1 MTDPSSSLT
10 APRRPRWRLPLLGS
24 PLARRILLLFLVAA
38 TVPLLLL
45 GAGSGRMLELLER
58 QAGQRE
64 QELLLRGVA
73 LQVRE
78 RLLVARDQMHS
89 WPVPAGETAEL
100 PALPGLGRQ
109 FVRVLH
115 LDGRGARLAGDDLL
129 REMAAPLPAV
139 TPDRAQL
146 LVRERNGR
154 AALMLLLP
162 VEPAGLWLA
171 ELSPAHLWQPL
182 LDAGLDGA
190 AWCVQDGQGLMLHC
204 PAVPQTG
211 AQASA
216 QASGQAARL
225 HARWPLFLEGDF
237 LLASAGDWIFDLS
250 APVEPVLLAGQSIR
264 RLVTGTLA
272 GTLLLVLLLSVS
284 MIRRTLGPLQ
294 QLRRG
299 VRRVE
304 QLEAGAR
311 VEVRGSDEFAELG
324 RAFNRMAER
333 IADQFV
339 SLELLASVDRDIVGR
354 QPVDELFRRMLVEA
368 IGRLDARTMAL
379 ARIEPGRMPRLLLQ
393 WNDRQHLHKIR
404 RSVRVLTPP
413 EHQMLLALQDDGA
426 WPQACAWSQALGED
440 LQAFPLRWQSRTLG
454 VMLLAWP
461 REPGALARRRATDLR
476 DRLAVALAA
485 ELRERELTWQAGHD
499 DLTGLLNR
507 NGLHQLLDARLGDP
521 EASEPAELALL
532 FIDLDHFKS
541 VNDSLGH
548 GLGDELLRQAA
559 DRIEACVPARSPVAR
574 PGGDEFVVVLEAAD
588 AADAAEVATAICRR
602 MALPFQVGGR
612 EHFLGASIGIAL
624 APLHGRS
631 RSVLMRHADMAMYS
645 AKEGGRGRH
654 AMFEEPLDARLHE
667 RGALLADLRQA
678 VARREL
684 LLHYQPRVA
693 AADGG
698 IRSAEA
704 LVRWQHPGR
713 GLVPPGV
720 FIPLAEESDLIE
732 SIGSWVLDEA
742 CRQLALWRRQG
753 RVLDRLSVNV
763 SPRQLQSGRLVETV
777 EAALLRHGVPWRQ
790 LELEVTESLL
800 VGDARQAS
808 AQLAELRQRG
818 VLIALDDFGTGY
830 SSLAT
835 LRDLPIDVMKVD
847 RAFVRDLGSDA
858 SAQAITRAI
867 LTLAQ
872 SLGKHSV
879 AEGIEGEA
887 QAAALRQLGCDEL
900 QGYLFGRPMPAAE
913 FEQRLPQV
921 SAAVAASVTD

>member
-1 MTDPSSSLT
+1 MDISAREAAHRAASDLERV
-10 APRRPRWRLPLLGS
+10 AWVDEQDRLLGG
-24 PLARRILLLFLVAA
+24 L
-38 TVPLLLL
+38 
-45 GAGSGRMLELLER
+45 
-58 QAGQRE
+58 QR
-64 QELLLRGVA
+64 
-73 LQVRE
+73 
-78 RLLVARDQMHS
+78 
-89 WPVPAGETAEL
+89 
-100 PALPGLGRQ
+100 
-109 FVRVLH
+109 
-115 LDGRGARLAGDDLL
+115 
-129 REMAAPLPAV
+129 
-139 TPDRAQL
+139 
-146 LVRERNGR
+146 
-154 AALMLLLP
+154 
-162 VEPAGLWLA
+162 
-171 ELSPAHLWQPL
+171 
-182 LDAGLDGA
+182 
-190 AWCVQDGQGLMLHC
+190 
-204 PAVPQTG
+204 
-211 AQASA
+211 
-216 QASGQAARL
+216 
-225 HARWPLFLEGDF
+225 
-237 LLASAGDWIFDLS
+237 
-250 APVEPVLLAGQSIR
+250 
-264 RLVTGTLA
+264 
-272 GTLLLVLLLSVS
+272 
-284 MIRRTLGPLQ
+284 
-294 QLRRG
+294 
-299 VRRVE
+299 
-304 QLEAGAR
+304 
-311 VEVRGSDEFAELG
+311 
-324 RAFNRMAER
+324 
-333 IADQFV
+333 
-339 SLELLASVDRDIVGR
+339 
-354 QPVDELFRRMLVEA
+354 
-368 IGRLDARTMAL
+368 
-379 ARIEPGRMPRLLLQ
+379 
-393 WNDRQHLHKIR
+393 
-404 RSVRVLTPP
+404 
-413 EHQMLLALQDDGA
+413 
-426 WPQACAWSQALGED
+426 
-440 LQAFPLRWQSRTLG
+440 
-454 VMLLAWP
+454 
-461 REPGALARRRATDLR
+461 
-476 DRLAVALAA
+476 A
-485 ELRERELTWQAGHD
+485 ELRERGLTWQAGHD

-763 SPRQLQSGRLVETV
+763 SPRQLQSGRLVDEV

-913 FEQRLPQV
+913 FERRLPQV
-921 SAAVAASVTD
+921 SEVASVMD